1 MGPSQRTLPG
11 NTEHTQE
18 TDIHVPG
25 LTRTRTPKKRGAADP
40 HLRPRGHQDR
50 RCYNQE
56 AQIQIGSALQ
66 TSSPTD
72 TLQYTMETSLCPN
85 KMTCLETV
93 HTSLP

>member
-18 TDIHVPG
+18 TDFHVPG

-40 HLRPRGHQDR
+40 HLRPRAHQDR

-56 AQIQIGSALQ
+56 AQNPNWQRLENFQPYRHS
-66 TSSPTD
+66 
-72 TLQYTMETSLCPN
+72 TLHYGHFIMPE
-85 KMTCLETV
+85 
-93 HTSLP
+93 